1 MKIHQHKS
9 QVRQLESIKI
19 HQGSIKLYLMF
30 WCSNATRKP
39 FSCGVFP
46 LFSHP
51 PANPTTKE
59 KKESFPNTQARKGE
73 THFLS
78 CVCLHLGSTPMLRW
92 KTHWYK
98 LLWFS
103 HKPKKNWL
111 TMPAAFASKASAGWP
126 CGNCT
131 PQLSIK
137 GLEQDQIFCAF
148 SILFQLKRTWKDW
161 KCVGC

>member
-78 CVCLHLGSTPMLRW
+78 CVCLHLGSIPMLRW

-103 HKPKKNWL
+103 HKPKKTGSQCQRPSPAKL
-111 TMPAAFASKASAGWP
+111 QPVDPAATAPHSFPSKAS
-126 CGNCT
+126 
-131 PQLSIK
+131 SRIK
-137 GLEQDQIFCAF
+137 SSALFPSF
-148 SILFQLKRTWKDW
+148 SN
-161 KCVGC
+161 